1 MCAGKNC
8 PKNNKNPGEKHRGEK
23 EAALEARYAA
33 WMQVALKAVYLAEV
47 PVAGY
52 GDDLYRGAG
61 FQLGYNAVLGAGT
74 GAEIG
79 NDAIFYTRT
88 GGGSGC

>member
-1 MCAGKNC
+1 
-8 PKNNKNPGEKHRGEK
+8 
-23 EAALEARYAA
+23 
-33 WMQVALKAVYLAEV
+33 MQVTLKAVYLAEV

-52 GDDLYRGAG
+52 GDDLYRGTG

-79 NDAIFYTRT
+79 NDATFYTRT
-88 GGGSGC
+88 GGGSGCLSCTGLSLCLGLRRGGDGGSVGIAAVRVGV

>member
-1 MCAGKNC
+1 MRWEKL
-8 PKNNKNPGEKHRGEK
+8 PQKTIKPGEKHQGEK
-23 EAALEARYAA
+23 EAALEANYAA

-52 GDDLYRGAG
+52 GDDLYRGTG

-79 NDAIFYTRT
+79 NDATFYTRT

>member
-1 MCAGKNC
+1 
-8 PKNNKNPGEKHRGEK
+8 
-23 EAALEARYAA
+23 
-33 WMQVALKAVYLAEV
+33 MQVTLKAVYLAEV

-52 GDDLYRGAG
+52 GDDLYRGTG

-79 NDAIFYTRT
+79 NDATFTRAPEE
-88 GGGSGC
+88 GADADPVPV